1 MKQQTAVEWLIEKLE
16 SSLINTTG
24 DYKVKL
30 IIGLSDIEQARK
42 MEKQQMIE
50 FAEDSLDYLLD
61 NREDLILL
69 TTQDRIEHF
78 YNETYGG
85 TK

>member
-1 MKQQTAVEWLIEKLE
+1 MKQQTAVELLEEKLKISFGNDMKPLRGFFVIAKE
-16 SSLINTTG
+16 
-24 DYKVKL
+24 
-30 IIGLSDIEQARK
+30 

-50 FAEDSLDYLLD
+50 FAENSLDYLLD

-85 TK
+85 NK

>member
-1 MKQQTAVEWLIEKLE
+1 MKQQTAVDWLIGKLQTQDGTYRGFCNIAITHQKI
-16 SSLINTTG
+16 IN
-24 DYKVKL
+24 
-30 IIGLSDIEQARK
+30 QAK
-42 MEKQQMIE
+42 EMQKQQMIE
-50 FAEDSLDYLLD
+50 FAENSLDYLLD

-85 TK
+85 NK